1 MEDLTKKLIWLFL
14 ILCLVGIAFIVYQ
27 AFGEH
32 KTFDKKTKKEIIY
45 NQYEKHPSKG
55 FPSIELLRNGDVIF
69 RRGYG
74 VDSTVS
80 MNFSQ
85 GEKRYSHAGII
96 QKTDKGI
103 FVIHSEEDKENGRD
117 GVYVES
123 IKDFLDGI
131 HIWAIYRFDVSETLE
146 NSIIEYALKLKNQNI
161 IFDIDFNLDEDKK
174 MYCSEFIYKVI
185 NRTVKNEFIKAGK
198 YFVGKKFVTISDL
211 YQNGYSNLIEI
222 SHKIIEKN

>member
-1 MEDLTKKLIWLFL
+1 MSKKFIGVFL
-14 ILCLVGIAFIVYQ
+14 IFCLFGISLIVYQ

-32 KTFDKKTKKEIIY
+32 KTFDKKTKKLIVY
-45 NQYEKHPSKG
+45 NQYEKNPSKN
-55 FPSIELLRNGDVIF
+55 FPSAQLLRNGDLLF

-85 GEKRYSHAGII
+85 GEKRYSHAGIV
-96 QKTDKGI
+96 QKTDKGMFI
-103 FVIHSEEDKENGRD
+103 IHAEEDKENGHD

-131 HIWAIYRFDVSETLE
+131 HIWAVYRFNLSLKLE
-146 NSIIEYALKLKNQNI
+146 EDIISYSLKLKSQDI
-161 IFDIDFNLDEDKK
+161 IFDIDFNLNEDKK

-185 NRTVKNEFIKAGK
+185 NRTTKKELIKAGK
-198 YFVGKKFVTISDL
+198 YFVGKDFVTISDL
-211 YQNGYSNLIEI
+211 YQDSNIKLIEI
-222 SHKIIEKN
+222 SHKIIEEE